1 MKESSQNME
10 HEKAL
15 EKLDEWLDGE
25 LGEAESAALSRHLD
39 GCEPCRREAALRK
52 RLGEA
57 LFVPAV
63 EDPRRN
69 EAFVRRVM
77 ASVEEDRV
85 PFWRRLAAGAL
96 TPALALGL
104 AALLLNIVSPA
115 SGSAGPWESWEAPE
129 TPLYAE
135 AP

>member
-1 MKESSQNME
+1 ME

-15 EKLDEWLDGE
+15 DKLDEWLDGE
-25 LGEAESAALSRHLD
+25 LGESDAAALSRHLD
-39 GCEPCRREAALRK
+39 GCDACRREAARRK

-57 LFVPAV
+57 LFSPAAA
-63 EDPRRN
+63 EDPRRA

-77 ASVEEDRV
+77 AAVSEEEV

-104 AALLLNIVSPA
+104 AALLFHIVSPGA
-115 SGSAGPWESWEAPE
+115 GSAEVFEAFEPPE
-129 TPLYAE
+129 LVLFAE
-135 AP
+135 VP

>member
-1 MKESSQNME
+1 ME

-15 EKLDEWLDGE
+15 DKLDEWLDGE
-25 LGEAESAALSRHLD
+25 LGEADAAALSRHLD
-39 GCEPCRREAALRK
+39 GCDACRREAALRK

-57 LFVPAV
+57 LFAPASA
-63 EDPRRN
+63 EDPRRT

-85 PFWRRLAAGAL
+85 PYWRRLAAGAL

-104 AALLLNIVSPA
+104 AALLFDIASPA
-115 SGSAGPWESWEAPE
+115 AGSAEPFEAWEAPE

-135 AP
+135 VP